1 MMGRHSTR
9 DFVKL
14 SFETESPGAPDR
26 GHKTFRRRPLVIQF
40 SRSLPPPTSRV
51 CGQLA
56 RSCCAPAVTDRG
68 DPQTSPASPR
78 VRSPSPPE
86 PGDPGVPRREGR
98 RAPAPGPGY
107 PGGGEHRGP
116 LSPPLGPPGTRSLAK
131 CRGLASEP
139 PSRPLAHPPVLTVAA
154 ASSRRPSFQAAP
166 ASSGA
171 ANTHRPARP
180 LASPRLPV
188 HPRPLAGHAPRS
200 SAGHALQTT
209 PPGVCAWP
217 GAEPGPRPRAF
228 WSAATCWTARLWLQR
243 MCVLATPSKRA
254 LSSPP

>member
-1 MMGRHSTR
+1 MDPAGQKMMGRHSTR
-9 DFVKL
+9 GFVKL
-14 SFETESPGAPDR
+14 NFETESPGAPDR

-171 ANTHRPARP
+171 ANTQARPPLSLSPPARP
-180 LASPRLPV
+180 PAPARW
-188 HPRPLAGHAPRS
+188 PRPPELGWPRPPDHAPRCVRL
-200 SAGHALQTT
+200 AWRGAWT
-209 PPGVCAWP
+209 PPASLLVRCHLLDRSP
-217 GAEPGPRPRAF
+217 
-228 WSAATCWTARLWLQR
+228 
-243 MCVLATPSKRA
+243 LAPADVRFSN
-254 LSSPP
+254 PF